1 MITFYPGPSRLYP
14 QIETYLGDAFHSGL
28 LSMNH
33 RSQPFMKM
41 LSATITSLK
50 EKLMIPEAYEVIFV
64 SSATE
69 CWEIIAQSLTSRTSY
84 HLYNGAFG
92 KKWKEYA
99 HKIHGRAE
107 GIAYQLNEQP
117 RWAAPR
123 KDTGD
128 DILCL
133 THTETSNGTAIADSV
148 LSLLR
153 KSFDGLIAVDATSSM
168 AGVALPWMSA
178 DIWYASVQKCFGLPS
193 GLGVMVLSPRA
204 AERARS
210 IGEGAHYNS
219 LEFVLENFRKFQ
231 TPYTPNIL
239 GIYLLGRLMDSL
251 EPVDVTAVALMRRGA
266 GLYGFLAGQGFE
278 LPVQESECRSMTVIA
293 VEAEKTVVAGLKAF
307 ALERGIVLGNGYGE
321 KKETTFRIANFPAI
335 TDAEFDVLKKCLL
348 DFKTENRL

>member
-14 QIETYLGDAFHSGL
+14 QVETYLADAFHSGL

-33 RSQPFMKM
+33 RSRPFMEM
-41 LSATITSLK
+41 LSATIASLK
-50 EKLMIPEAYEVIFV
+50 EKLMIPGTYEVIFV

-69 CWEIIAQSLTSRTSY
+69 CWEIVAQSLTSRTSY
-84 HLYNGAFG
+84 HIYNGAFG

-107 GIAYQLNEQP
+107 GISYQLNEQP
-117 RWAAPR
+117 QWVPR
-123 KDTGD
+123 PVTGD

-133 THTETSNGTAIADSV
+133 THTETSNGTAIANSS

-153 KSFDGLIAVDATSSM
+153 ASFEGLIAVDATSSM
-168 AGVALPWMSA
+168 AGVVLPWESA

-204 AERARS
+204 AERAKS

-251 EPVDVTAVALMRRGA
+251 EPVGVTAGAITRRA
-266 GLYGFLAGQGFE
+266 TDIYAFLAGLGFE
-278 LPVQESECRSMTVIA
+278 LPVEEDSCRAATVI
-293 VEAEKTVVAGLKAF
+293 TVGADKSVIAGLKAF

-321 KKETTFRIANFPAI
+321 RKETTFRIANFPAI
-335 TDAEFDVLKKCLL
+335 TDAEFEILKECLL
-348 DFKTENRL
+348 DFKAANRL

>member
-14 QIETYLGDAFHSGL
+14 QIEAYLGDAYHSGL

-41 LSATITSLK
+41 LSAAIAGLK

-84 HLYNGAFG
+84 HIYNGAFG

-117 RWAAPR
+117 QWAPR

-148 LSLLR
+148 LSSLR
-153 KSFDGLIAVDATSSM
+153 ASFNGLIAVDATSSM

-178 DIWYASVQKCFGLPS
+178 DVWYASVQKCFGLPS

-204 AERARS
+204 AERTKR
-210 IGEGAHYNS
+210 IGEDAHYNS
-219 LEFVLENFRKFQ
+219 LEFVLDNFRKFQ

-251 EPVDVTAVALMRRGA
+251 EPVGVTAGVLTRRGA

-278 LPVQESECRSMTVIA
+278 LPVREAACRSMTVIT
-293 VEAEKTVVAGLKAF
+293 VEAERSVVAGLKAF

-335 TDAEFDVLKKCLL
+335 PDAEFEILKECLL
-348 DFKTENRL
+348 NFKTANRL